1 MPSIAERQL
10 RIALLIDADNAPAE
24 KIDEILTE
32 LSTLGEI
39 NVRRAYG
46 NWTKSGLVG
55 WQNRLLEFAILP
67 MQQFDY
73 SKHKNATDMAM
84 TVDAMELLYNDKPD
98 AFGIVSSDA
107 DFTPLVMHLRSKGA
121 AVYGFGAQQTPKPFV
136 NACSRFLYLES
147 LMSEDEVIAATEAA
161 AAAPQVEKTS
171 TATTTTT
178 AAAPAQPAPATERLR
193 VSGSRLRQD
202 TRLMTLLRNAVQASQ
217 DESGWARVGAV
228 GQQIGNKT
236 SFDSRN
242 YGYATLT
249 KLLNATQAFELRDEG
264 TSRVS
269 VRDKRAADAA

>member
-147 LMSEDEVIAATEAA
+147 LMSDDEVIAATEAA
-161 AAAPQVEKTS
+161 AAAPQAGKASPT
-171 TATTTTT
+171 TA